1 MLSLAVL
8 FFCSLT
14 LSLLLTPLCRNVAR
28 RLGVVDAPGER
39 RKVHKRPIPRIG
51 GIPILA
57 AYVGALGALMLT
69 PPSTGSRVTEGLP
82 AAWPLLPAVFL
93 VFLTGLLD
101 DLFALRPWQKLAG
114 ETIAGVLACTAGV
127 RINGLAGFQ
136 FPGWWA
142 VPLTILWLVGCAN
155 ALNLID
161 GIDGL
166 AAGVAFFAALTTLI
180 AGLLQGNFPLA
191 LATASLAG
199 ALLGFLRYNFS
210 PASIFLGD
218 SGSLVLGFLL
228 GCYGVIW
235 SLKSATLLGMTAPLM
250 ALAVPLLDTAL
261 AIARRAL
268 RGQPIFTADRRHI
281 HHLLLDRGLTPRR
294 AALLLYAVCGVAA
307 ALSVLLSVLH
317 RQYGG
322 LIIFLF
328 CAATWIGIQR
338 LGYVEFNIVGRLI
351 QPSTFRGVLDAQLQL
366 RSLEDSLQSAETIED
381 CWMALRGASRDL
393 GFDHLSAR
401 LDHTVQEESFSGPG
415 GLTHAWTL
423 HVPLSDTEFVQF
435 ARDFDHP
442 LSPMVVA
449 SLAGIVR
456 RTLEP
461 KLPAY
466 SHVACGAQGSR
477 SGNSPAH
484 DARSG
489 SIKILSDQRLTACSF
504 PTALASPISKL
515 SISAGR
521 TLRPVLARQAGVP
534 GPDRIR

>member
-1 MLSLAVL
+1 VLSLTLL

-28 RLGVVDAPGER
+28 RLGVMDAPGER

-57 AYVGALGALMLT
+57 AYVGALVALMLT
-69 PPSTGSRVTEGLP
+69 PSSGGSRVTEGLP
-82 AAWPLLPAVFL
+82 AAWPLLPSVFL

-114 ETIAGVLACTAGV
+114 EILAGGLACTAGV
-127 RINGLAGFQ
+127 RINGLAGLQ
-136 FPGWWA
+136 VPGWWA

-155 ALNLID
+155 AVNLID
-161 GIDGL
+161 GLDGL
-166 AAGVAFFAALTTLI
+166 AAGVAFFATLTTFI
-180 AGLLQGNFPLA
+180 AGLLQSNFPLA
-191 LATASLAG
+191 LATAPLAG
-199 ALLGFLRYNFS
+199 ALLGFLCYNFN

-250 ALAVPLLDTAL
+250 ALAIPLLDTTL

-268 RGQPIFTADRRHI
+268 RGQPIFAADRRHI

-317 RQYGG
+317 RQYDGW
-322 LIIFLF
+322 IIFLF
-328 CAATWIGIQR
+328 CAATWIGIHR
-338 LGYVEFNIVGRLI
+338 LGYIEFNIAGRLI
-351 QPSTFRGVLDAQLQL
+351 RPSTFRGILDAQLRL
-366 RSLEDSLQSAETIED
+366 SALEDSLKSAVTVDD
-381 CWMALRGASRDL
+381 CWIALRGASSDL

-401 LDHTVQEESFSGPG
+401 LDHTVQKESFTGPAS
-415 GLTHAWTL
+415 LTHAWTL
-423 HVPLSDTEFVQF
+423 HIPLSDTEFVQF

-449 SLAGIVR
+449 SLADLVR

-461 KLPAY
+461 KLPAFN
-466 SHVACGAQGSR
+466 HVACGAQASP
-477 SGNSPAH
+477 SGNSAM
-484 DARSG
+484 RG
-489 SIKILSDQRLTACSF
+489 TRET
-504 PTALASPISKL
+504 
-515 SISAGR
+515 
-521 TLRPVLARQAGVP
+521 GVP
-534 GPDRIR
+534 A